1 MAAKAK
7 APRAATRGPGS
18 FLWLQGLVCGAIATL
33 ATPTFILGGL
43 LLAPA
48 MLSMLTDQSHGKST
62 ARAVVLFGLAGTVQ
76 PLADLWHAGHT
87 ITIAL
92 DMASD
97 ATTLVTAWAAQAAA
111 WLLCEL
117 GPLLIALVIDT
128 LSGTKIARLRA
139 ARAAYEEQWGLPPA
153 SRDPPER

>member
-1 MAAKAK
+1 MAKTS
-7 APRAATRGPGS
+7 RAGMRLGS
-18 FLWLQGLVCGAIATL
+18 LLWLQGLACGAVATL

-48 MLSMLTDQSHGKST
+48 LLSVLLDQSHGKST

-87 ITIAL
+87 IAIAL
-92 DMASD
+92 DMASST
-97 ATTLVTAWAAQAAA
+97 TTLATAWAAQGGA

-117 GPLLIALVIDT
+117 GPLLIVLVMEAF
-128 LSGTKIARLRA
+128 SAAKAARLRA

-153 SRDPPER
+153 GADSA

>member
-7 APRAATRGPGS
+7 APRAAMRPGS
-18 FLWLQGLVCGAIATL
+18 LLWLQGLVCGAIATL

-48 MLSMLTDQSHGKST
+48 MASMVTDRSSTKST
-62 ARAVVLFGLAGTVQ
+62 ARSVILFGLAGTVQ
-76 PLADLWHAGHT
+76 PLADLWHTGHT
-87 ITIAL
+87 IANSL

-97 ATTLVTAWAAQAAA
+97 VSTLATAWAAQAGA

-117 GPLLIALVIDT
+117 GPLLIALVMDGMSSAKAT
-128 LSGTKIARLRA
+128 RLRA
-139 ARAAYEEQWGLPPA
+139 ARAAFEEQWGLPPSA
-153 SRDPPER
+153 PDGG

>member
-7 APRAATRGPGS
+7 APRAAMRPGS
-18 FLWLQGLVCGAIATL
+18 LLWLQGLVCGAIATL

-48 MLSMLTDQSHGKST
+48 MASMVTDRSSTKST
-62 ARAVVLFGLAGTVQ
+62 ARSVILFGLAGTVQ
-76 PLADLWHAGHT
+76 PLADLWHTGHT
-87 ITIAL
+87 IANSL

-97 ATTLVTAWAAQAAA
+97 VSTLATAWAAQAGA

-117 GPLLIALVIDT
+117 GPLLIALVMDGM
-128 LSGTKIARLRA
+128 SGAKATRLRA
-139 ARAAYEEQWGLPPA
+139 ARAAFEEQWGLPPSA
-153 SRDPPER
+153 PDGG

>member
-7 APRAATRGPGS
+7 APRVAMRPGS
-18 FLWLQGLVCGAIATL
+18 LLWLQGLVCGAIATL

-48 MLSMLTDQSHGKST
+48 MVSMVTDRSSTKST
-62 ARAVVLFGLAGTVQ
+62 ARSVILFGLAGTVQ
-76 PLADLWHAGHT
+76 ALADLWRTGHT
-87 ITIAL
+87 IANAL

-97 ATTLVTAWAAQAAA
+97 TSTLATAWAAQAGA

-117 GPLLIALVIDT
+117 GPLLIALVMDGM
-128 LSGTKIARLRA
+128 SGAKATRLRA
-139 ARAAYEEQWGLPPA
+139 ARAAYEEQWGLPPSA
-153 SRDPPER
+153 PEGG

>member
-7 APRAATRGPGS
+7 APRAPVRPGS

-62 ARAVVLFGLAGTVQ
+62 ARSVILFGLAGTVL
-76 PLADLWHAGHT
+76 PLADLWRTGHT
-87 ITIAL
+87 IANAL

-97 ATTLVTAWAAQAAA
+97 TTTLATAWAAQGGA

-117 GPLLIALVIDT
+117 GPLLIALVMDEM
-128 LSGTKIARLRA
+128 SGAKAARLRA
-139 ARAAYEEQWGLPPA
+139 ARAAYEEEWGLPA
-153 SRDPPER
+153 AGRDAE